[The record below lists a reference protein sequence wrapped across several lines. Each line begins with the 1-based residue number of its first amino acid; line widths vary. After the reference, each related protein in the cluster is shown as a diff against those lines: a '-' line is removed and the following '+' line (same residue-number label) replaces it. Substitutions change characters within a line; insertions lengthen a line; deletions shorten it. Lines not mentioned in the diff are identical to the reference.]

1 MSARFTYGLLVSGN
15 LGYTCL
21 KAVYEWFTPVFVLTD
36 RNSHAISTFCKEKN
50 IPIFQGNPRQGKGFS
65 FIAGF
70 KVDVLLSVNY
80 LFLIEKDML
89 SIPTKY
95 AINFHGSL
103 LPKYRGRTPHVWAI
117 INGEDV
123 TGITAHFMT
132 EGCDEGDII
141 ATELLPI
148 TQQDT
153 GADILKKYLKHCPL
167 LIKMVV
173 DKIENSTL
181 QAVPQ
186 NENEATYFG
195 KRTPE
200 DGEIM
205 WLWDKSRIR
214 NWIRAQARPYP
225 GAFTYYEGKKIIIH
239 RCDFDKIGFHYQ
251 DENGLIL
258 KGGNHP
264 VVKTVNG
271 SIRLSDI
278 ESESP
283 IYFEKGKVFHERN

>member
-1 MSARFTYGLLVSGN
+1 MSIGFTYGLLVSGN

-21 KAVYEWFTPVFVLTD
+21 REVCEWVTPVFVFTD
-36 RNSHAISTFCKEKN
+36 RNSREITNFCLEKN
-50 IPIFQGNPRQGKGFS
+50 IPVFQGNPRQGKGFS

-80 LFLIEKDML
+80 LFLIEKDIL
-89 SIPTKY
+89 SRPARY

-117 INGEDV
+117 INGEET
-123 TGITAHFMT
+123 TGITAHLMT
-132 EGCDEGDII
+132 EGCDEGDIV
-141 ATELLPI
+141 AAELLPI

-153 GADILKKYLKHCPL
+153 GGDILKKYFRHYPL

-173 DKIENSTL
+173 DKIENDTL
-181 QAVPQ
+181 QPVPQ

-195 KRTPE
+195 KRTPA
-200 DGEIM
+200 DGEII

-225 GAFTYYEGKKIIIH
+225 GAFTNYEGQKVTIH
-239 RCDFDKIGFHYQ
+239 RCDFDNMGFHYQ

-258 KGGNHP
+258 QGGHHP
-264 VVKTVNG
+264 VVKTANG
-271 SIRLSDI
+271 AIRLSDI
-278 ESESP
+278 ESETP
-283 IYFEKGKVFHERN
+283 IYFEKGKIFHERN